1 MRVLTAEWLRLMKGH
16 IARSCSISRDDFDYA
31 ELADKGGLQKAWGL
45 FGRELD
51 TLMNEMNEE
60 LVA

>member
-1 MRVLTAEWLRLMKGH
+1 MKDH
-16 IARSCSISRDDFDYA
+16 IANSCSISRDDFDFA

-45 FGRELD
+45 FGKALDEL
-51 TLMNEMNEE
+51 MVEMNEE